1 MAGKGGADIPGTLPQ
16 YLCLRCLQVP
26 ARRLPSCL
34 LSCLR
39 VPFECVGPELVRETM
54 FIYELVSLTTLG
66 WAGVASSFVR
76 YTGGAAARRA
86 PGCSILTLK
95 LSRACARSRPGGR
108 LRKSLQCP
116 VAAHY

>member
-1 MAGKGGADIPGTLPQ
+1 MAGKGGADIPRTLPQ

-26 ARRLPSCL
+26 ARCLPSCL

-66 WAGVASSFVR
+66 WAGVASSVDWHS
-76 YTGGAAARRA
+76 GGACRARGA
-86 PGCSILTLK
+86 GST
-95 LSRACARSRPGGR
+95 
-108 LRKSLQCP
+108 
-116 VAAHY
+116 